1 MFDPKMYTFDV
12 ERMMEL
18 FKNNEFTKQLSAMK
32 LPEFDSDALMKTQQ
46 KNMEAL
52 VRANQAAAA
61 GYQELFKKQM
71 SIYEETMAEAQRQ
84 MKSFDTT
91 KLDADAARAQADL
104 AKAAFEKAIANMQVL
119 AETAQKAN
127 SEAFE
132 IVSAR
137 MQESLNELREM
148 AAKYGKK

>member
-12 ERMMEL
+12 DRMMEL
-18 FKNNEFTKQLSAMK
+18 FKNNEFTKQLAAMK

-52 VRANQAAAA
+52 VKANQAAAA

-84 MKSFDTT
+84 MKSFDST
-91 KLDADAARAQADL
+91 KLDADSAKAQADL